1 MTGQDKHCKHAGIL
15 KGPAKIAYMRENG
28 ITSEQVFR
36 YGVTHKDTGSTRAK
50 KMKTRTRVLA
60 SQGGCCALCGKAD
73 ASQWCLNESG
83 KVACHSCNIFLTQYR
98 KLRAGGVECE
108 DMEAFIE

>member
-1 MTGQDKHCKHAGIL
+1 MTKDEHCKHASTLSGDE
-15 KGPAKIAYMRENG
+15 KWEYQEKHD
-28 ITSEQVFR
+28 ITSSNVWAWKQKQ
-36 YGVTHKDTGSTRAK
+36 KDTGSTRAK
-50 KMKTRTRVLA
+50 KRKTRIRVLA
-60 SQGGCCALCGKAD
+60 SQEGCCALCGKSD

-108 DMEAFIE
+108 DMEVFIE